1 MKYFNFIKKIK
12 KYSLLAA
19 ILPMLTIAACLF
31 LFSNLAKITLY
42 PNYINWDQDKTLISW
57 VVYKDKNKN
66 ANTSADSITNCPA
79 FQYLKDFTLK
89 DGTKFGRI
97 DEKYQDQTLT
107 NKDIKYLENT
117 YGKKNI
123 LGVIYTQ
130 TDVIESKCIKNYPI
144 KYKILKI
151 FPSLEKVLIKSLK
164 KNNLAFQEIKNPFL
178 YGEVSIS
185 RTARYYPATFIFK
198 PLIILSALFLFI
210 YWRSTFKVF
219 KLMNLNYNKL
229 NKKFLI
235 FGILSCFLLTA
246 HAAFLGVDIDNNL
259 FKLLRRAIVI
269 LFIFCEVAAQILL
282 TRSLY
287 IARDSLEK
295 FIKLSFLKA
304 KIIFVIII
312 SLVTIVSFIY
322 LTQFDH
328 QSRFVNALEW
338 NYFFYL
344 LFYYVLSH
352 LMWKKV

>member
-12 KYSLLAA
+12 KYSILAA
-19 ILPMLTIAACLF
+19 ILPMLAIGSCLF
-31 LFSNLAKITLY
+31 LFSNLGKISLY
-42 PNYINWDQDKTLISW
+42 PNYVNWDQDNNVVSW
-57 VVYKDKNKN
+57 NKYKELYKNGN
-66 ANTSADSITNCPA
+66 SPADSITNCPA
-79 FQYLKDFTLK
+79 ISYEVGVILK
-89 DGTKFGRI
+89 DGTELMQTQF
-97 DEKYQDQTLT
+97 EKTFSAAEY
-107 NKDIKYLENT
+107 IIYAENI

-123 LGVIYTQ
+123 LGVLNKKTGNIQ
-130 TDVIESKCIKNYPI
+130 SRCIKNYPI
-144 KYKILKI
+144 KNKILLI
-151 FPSLEKVLIKSLK
+151 FPSLEKVLIKGIK
-164 KNNLAFQEIKNPFL
+164 KNAHAFQVVKNPFL

-219 KLMNLNYNKL
+219 KLMNLNYTKIS
-229 NKKFLI
+229 KKFLI
-235 FGILSCFLLTA
+235 FGILSCFLLIV
-246 HAAFLGVDIDNNL
+246 HAAFLGVDIDHKL
-259 FKLLRRAIVI
+259 FKLLRRVVVI
-269 LFIFCEVAAQILL
+269 LFILCEVAAQVLL

-287 IARDSLEK
+287 LARDSLKK
-295 FIKLSFLKA
+295 FIKLSILKA

-312 SLVTIVSFIY
+312 SLATIVSLIY